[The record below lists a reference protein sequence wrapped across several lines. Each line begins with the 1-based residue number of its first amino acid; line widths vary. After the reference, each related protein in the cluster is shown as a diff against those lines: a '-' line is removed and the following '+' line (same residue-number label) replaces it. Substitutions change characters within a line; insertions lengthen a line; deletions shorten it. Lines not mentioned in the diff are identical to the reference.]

1 MPRMQ
6 YVSTRGQTEPLTF
19 KEAVIAGLAPDGGL
33 LIPSHYPDTRD
44 RLAAWSTLGF
54 VDLALAIFEEF
65 VDDISTE
72 QMRRI
77 ATDAFGTFDHP
88 EVAPLRAV
96 GEHRVLELFHGP
108 TLAFKDVALQILGR
122 LFETILAERG
132 THLNILGATSG
143 DTGSA
148 AISGV
153 RGRSNIAIF
162 VLFPAGRTSPLQE
175 LQMTTVVDENVHCL
189 AIDGSFDDCQSIVK
203 QSFADLELKSQYS
216 LGAVNS
222 VNWAR
227 LMAQITYYFY
237 AHFRSGEAR
246 STFVVPT
253 GNFGNIFAGFVAR
266 EMGLPIERLVLV
278 TNENDILA
286 RFFST
291 GRYSR
296 GEVHFTI
303 SPSMDIQVASNFER
317 FIHLRLQ
324 DPAAVRNFMQAFA
337 STGTACID
345 DGRAIC
351 DFVTSV
357 AVDTG
362 STLETIRDVY
372 DAHGYILD
380 PHSAVGLAGS
390 RRAGV
395 EGAICMATA
404 HPAKF
409 PEAVEQAIGVKPS
422 HPTLD
427 CLTNMPVRRTPLPA
441 SLDAVQGYLRSNAFG
456 SAND

>member
-1 MPRMQ
+1 MPRMK
-6 YVSTRGQTEPLTF
+6 YVSTRGQTEPLSF
-19 KEAVIAGLAPDGGL
+19 KDAVIAGLAPDGGL
-33 LIPSHYPDTRD
+33 LVPSEYPDVRD
-44 RLAAWSTLGF
+44 RLDEWSSLDFTDLAVAIFSTL
-54 VDLALAIFEEF
+54 I
-65 VDDISTE
+65 DDIE
-72 QMRRI
+72 PDEIRRI
-77 ATDAFGTFDHP
+77 AAEAFACFDHD
-88 EVAPLRAV
+88 EVAPTVSV
-96 GEHRVLELFHGP
+96 GEHRILELFHGP
-108 TLAFKDVALQILGR
+108 TLAFKDVALTILGR
-122 LFETILAERG
+122 LFESILEERG

-175 LQMTTVVDENVHCL
+175 LQMTTIPDENVHCL

-203 QSFADLELKSQYS
+203 QSFGNLDLKAAYS

-237 AHFRSGEAR
+237 SHFRSGESA

-266 EMGLPIERLVLV
+266 EMGLPVDRLVLA

-286 RFFST
+286 RFFAT
-291 GRYSR
+291 GRYTR
-296 GEVHFTI
+296 GDVHFTL

-317 FIHLRLQ
+317 FIRLRLA
-324 DPAAVRNFMQAFA
+324 DPKAVRDFMAAFA
-337 STGTACID
+337 ATGTACID

-351 DFVTSV
+351 EYVSPVT
-357 AVDTG
+357 VDTKE
-362 STLETIRDVY
+362 TLATIADVY
-372 DAHGYILD
+372 REHGYIVD
-380 PHSAVGLAGS
+380 PHTAVGIAGA
-390 RRAGV
+390 RRLNL

-409 PEAVEQAIGVKPS
+409 PDAVFEAIGVKPT
-422 HPTLD
+422 HPRLD
-427 CLTNMPVRRTPLPA
+427 GLEVLPVRRTSLPA
-441 SLDAVQGYLRSNAFG
+441 SVDAVQGYLREHAFG
-456 SAND
+456 